1 MMEVSAFMS
10 EQLQV
15 PMALLNAQRHQIETQ
30 REAYEA
36 KLEAQRLDLESQA
49 EQRLK
54 NATSPP
60 VAEAISEEELDV
72 LQERVQAL
80 HAAQLLEDDVAD
92 HLEDIIADCI
102 EVWPTADVRE
112 QSVDKVLRMLRLSE
126 KIKVDASLARQL
138 KRKFA

>member
-1 MMEVSAFMS
+1 MS
-10 EQLQV
+10 PPQG
-15 PMALLNAQRHQIETQ
+15 PALPSSRH
-30 REAYEA
+30 
-36 KLEAQRLDLESQA
+36 ESQA

-54 NATSPP
+54 DAASPP
-60 VAEAISEEELDV
+60 VAEVISEEELDR

-80 HAAQLLEDDVAD
+80 HVAQLLEDNVAEQ
-92 HLEDIIADCI
+92 LEDIIADCI

-112 QSVDKVLRMLRLSE
+112 QSVDMVLRMLRLSD